1 VLKFIFWSLL
11 CMNAVLF
18 AFGRGYLGNA
28 KPSEHEPQRIA
39 KQLNTDKLTLL
50 APGAVVAA
58 KPAEPEPEPAPAQ
71 PAQEAPVVAAPPPL
85 ACIEIGG
92 VGEREARRLDKLLAP
107 LDLGDKLKKDEVTVQ
122 EISSHMVMIP
132 PLGSKEAADKKAAEL
147 KELGVSNYFIM
158 NDSSNAKWGI
168 SLGVFK
174 SEAAA
179 QTLLAA
185 LTKQGV
191 SGVKIVGRPN
201 STTRLAYR
209 FRNIDPAVKT
219 RLDTIAA
226 KFDDLETR
234 SCK

>member
-11 CMNAVLF
+11 CLNVLLF
-18 AFGRGYLGNA
+18 AFGHGYLGNTM
-28 KPSEHEPQRIA
+28 PGEREPQRIA
-39 KQLNTDKLTLL
+39 RQLNTDKLALL
-50 APGAVVAA
+50 SASAARQAAPAA
-58 KPAEPEPEPAPAQ
+58 PAEPEPAPA
-71 PAQEAPVVAAPPPL
+71 PVAAPAAVL
-85 ACIEIGG
+85 VVCTEIGG

-107 LDLGDKLKKDEVTVQ
+107 LDLGDKLSKEEVAAQ

-158 NDSSNAKWGI
+158 NDSSAAKWAI

-179 QTLLAA
+179 ETLLAA
-185 LTKQGV
+185 LKKQGV
-191 SGVKIVGRPN
+191 TGVKIVGRP
-201 STTRLAYR
+201 SAATRLAYR
-209 FRNIDPAVKT
+209 FRNIEPAVKA

-226 KFDDLETR
+226 RFENLETR